1 MQPEVS
7 RPGPVVEVVWSDI
20 ATSIGWQEHAEL
32 EVAKTGPFVTC
43 LSVGYLVANEPDR
56 VIIVQSISSDEAH
69 AERTV
74 IPKAVVRSI
83 RKIAARRPR
92 K

>member
-1 MQPEVS
+1 MQPALH
-7 RPGPVVEVVWSDI
+7 RPGPVVEVTWSDI
-20 ATSIGWQEHAEL
+20 ATSIGWQEREEL
-32 EVAKTGPFVTC
+32 ERDKTADFTTC

-56 VIIVQSISSDEAH
+56 VIIVQSISTDQAH